1 MPTTQ
6 GDIFI
11 KAQCTEV
18 NNYGHQV
25 HLQRCYGRTYRT
37 NNAICY
43 INCMASVQE
52 TSHCVRE
59 SRKCFKYDAIFCS
72 K

>member
-11 KAQCTEV
+11 KVQSTEV
-18 NNYGHQV
+18 NMVMKFIYKM
-25 HLQRCYGRTYRT
+25 LWT

-43 INCMASVQE
+43 VKCMASVHK
-52 TSHCVRE
+52 TNHSVCE
-59 SRKCFKYDAIFCS
+59 SRKCFK
-72 K
+72 